1 MIQAKDE
8 IIRHLKEKL
17 AQSEASTLQLKKDV
31 ALGELKDLTS
41 LSENSVGE
49 TERQSM
55 VAREKI
61 VEITIITTKRSN

>member
-17 AQSEASTLQLKKDV
+17 AQSEISTLQLTKDV
-31 ALGELKDLTS
+31 ARGELKDLTS